1 MVFQIK
7 SLGIGGKPWSRV
19 LAFTFSFVSIVFITQ
34 KIYPGG
40 SVDEYGFF
48 SARSVQ
54 STFSR
59 VRPLKFS
66 TYRYEAPQDLVIPQ
80 WQGRE
85 VQAES
90 LIGKVTILFHG
101 KDPTYIRAIQTHQAH
116 NRLHGYPL
124 LALRHAILEDIW
136 SKPAY
141 ILAVLLEELRKP
153 DGQRLRWLLCAL
165 WTKLTMTATDI
176 F

>member
-1 MVFQIK
+1 MGFCIR
-7 SLGIGGKPWSRV
+7 SLGIGGKPWSRILV
-19 LAFTFSFVSIVFITQ
+19 FTFSFVAILFITQ
-34 KIYPGG
+34 NVYPGE
-40 SVDEYGFF
+40 SVHGYGYS
-48 SARSVQ
+48 SARSLQ

-59 VRPLKFS
+59 VRPLTFS
-66 TYRYEAPQDLVIPQ
+66 SYRYEAPQDLVIPQ

-101 KDPTYIRAIQTHQAH
+101 KDPTYIRAIQAHQAH

-124 LALRHAILEDIW
+124 LALRHAIVDGIW

-165 WTKLTMTATDI
+165 WTKLTIFKADI
-176 F
+176 L